1 MTRATFTR
9 RVKPLME
16 RNNWNYKKSRPL
28 DFLSDSD
35 INQLKSTSY
44 YDYND
49 FRKNDHQPQYCFIK
63 E

>member
-16 RNNWNYKKSRPL
+16 RDGWNYKKSRPL

-35 INQLKSTSY
+35 INQLKSTPY

-49 FRKNDHQPQYCFIK
+49 FRKDDHKSQRCFIK